1 VKSTKK
7 VEVNKHKVDRDIGV
21 FKGKKNRKEK
31 SQLDIDI
38 ENFERNES
46 EERKKQEKLQKE
58 L

>member
-1 VKSTKK
+1 M
-7 VEVNKHKVDRDIGV
+7 NKHKVDRDIGV

>member
-1 VKSTKK
+1 MFPL
-7 VEVNKHKVDRDIGV
+7 DG
-21 FKGKKNRKEK
+21 KGK

-58 L
+58 LQI